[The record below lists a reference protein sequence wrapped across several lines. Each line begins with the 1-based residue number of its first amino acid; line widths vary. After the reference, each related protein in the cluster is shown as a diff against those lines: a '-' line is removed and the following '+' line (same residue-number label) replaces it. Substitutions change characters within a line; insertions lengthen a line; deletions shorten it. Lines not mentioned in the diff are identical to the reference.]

1 MLYECIKLQFSGTA
15 SKGKKGGETGGEIEG
30 SEKERMRKGET
41 GGLYWGLR
49 FPCLFTLRTRGR
61 VDRHF
66 RPLYF

>member
-41 GGLYWGLR
+41 GVILGLTFSVSVY
-49 FPCLFTLRTRGR
+49 TE
-61 VDRHF
+61 D
-66 RPLYF
+66 

>member
-41 GGLYWGLR
+41 GVILGLTFSVR
-49 FPCLFTLRTRGR
+49 SEEHTS
-61 VDRHF
+61 
-66 RPLYF
+66 